1 MVWEKHHCKQ
11 IRAIR
16 NEFGDQDEEKE
27 GEIYGTEKLY
37 LVRTL
42 YSNSLY
48 ILFYSS
54 TCHFVNLIISYL
66 FEPFISIP
74 LNVAFKTLCIV

>member
-54 TCHFVNLIISYL
+54 TCHFVNFIISYL
-66 FEPFISIP
+66 FELFIIYS
-74 LNVAFKTLCIV
+74 VECSF

>member
-16 NEFGDQDEEKE
+16 KEFGDQDEEKE

-54 TCHFVNLIISYL
+54 TCHFVNFIISYL
-66 FEPFISIP
+66 FEPFIIYS
-74 LNVAFKTLCIV
+74 VECSF